1 MSWGVISL
9 GKGKGGKKKKK
20 EKKRKETKV
29 VWIVRVPGVAVER
42 LGSEQVQILFPLLFH
57 RDLTVMWF
65 FGWTRDGGGGG
76 GGEGQ

>member
-9 GKGKGGKKKKK
+9 GKGKGGKKKK
-20 EKKRKETKV
+20 EGKETKV

-57 RDLTVMWF
+57 RDLTVMVL
-65 FGWTRDGGGGG
+65 
-76 GGEGQ
+76 